1 MFRTAATQVALRS
14 ARPVMMMPVRFA
26 SNSSQKE
33 GSAWETAKSEGEGL
47 LGSIKNAGKAWAQDV
62 SKNTENQ
69 IHARQTGGKA
79 NEHADY
85 FKEAAKDTAARFGN
99 VQGKAQEATSEIKQK
114 AQEATSEIKQ
124 KAEEGA
130 EWTKEKA
137 QEGAQWAKSNSGEIK
152 EKAQEGAEWAKG
164 KAQEASSWTQEKIA
178 ELKGAAPTAE
188 SLIDKAKELA
198 QKTYET
204 VAPAASKAYEN
215 MVKPAAAKTVEFA
228 KEQGAVLLEKGKETV
243 SNVASGMFV
252 KTEDA
257 ASSVKSAASNLAE
270 GAKDVAQDAVSSVK
284 SAASTTAQGVKEKI
298 TPKDQDQPKSSIPG
312 VSRKINIEGEKPF
325 AENEAAQW
333 DVVDSSVQGTKD
345 PRSNKTL

>member
-85 FKEAAKDTAARFGN
+85 FKEAAKDTAAQFGN
-99 VQGKAQEATSEIKQK
+99 VKGKAQEATSEIKQK
-114 AQEATSEIKQ
+114 AQ
-124 KAEEGA
+124 EGA

-152 EKAQEGAEWAKG
+152 EKAQEGTEWAKG

-188 SLIDKAKELA
+188 SILDKAKEIA

-215 MVKPAAAKTVEFA
+215 MVKPAAGKAVEFA

-243 SNVASGMFV
+243 SNVASGVFV
-252 KTEDA
+252 KTEEA
-257 ASSVKSAASNLAE
+257 ASSVKSAASNLKE
-270 GAKDVAQDAVSSVK
+270 GAKDVAQDTVSSVK

-312 VSRKINIEGEKPF
+312 MSRKINIEGEKPF